1 MVINTFNLIG
11 AINTKYFFYANFHHI
26 LGKILTSFWF
36 KIDVEFC
43 IRKAVQFNNKTL
55 KISLN

>member
-26 LGKILTSFWF
+26 LRKILTSFGF
-36 KIDVEFC
+36 KIDLEFC
-43 IRKAVQFNNKTL
+43 IRKCNT
-55 KISLN
+55 I